1 MSLARLSTT
10 DAALQ
15 SLALEPQAV
24 TWTRTGTAPEVQ
36 QVTFDLSADGTNF
49 TTLGTP
55 LWVTNGWRLGGLS
68 LPVGQNF
75 FIRARGRSISG
86 RYSGSSGLIESVAQ
100 FWQLP
105 PPFLNNVQVLGGGQ
119 FQFSF
124 TNTNATA
131 FSVLAST
138 NAAAPSRSENRPALW
153 CPWAAACIN
162 SPIPARRITRAAS
175 TSFAHRRRGA
185 NA

>member
-138 NAAAPSRSENRPALW
+138 NAAAPLAQWESLGAPVSVGGGTYQFTDPGATNHSRRFYQLR
-153 CPWAAACIN
+153 
-162 SPIPARRITRAAS
+162 SP
-175 TSFAHRRRGA
+175 
-185 NA
+185 